1 VLVTWGKL
9 RVGLLVD
16 KIVGQQEIM
25 VKALSTIVGR
35 TPGLSGATILGDGQI
50 AFIVDIA
57 SIINTVLHTRKQA
70 DL

>member
-25 VKALSTIVGR
+25 VKALSPIVGR